1 MLIAPTR
8 QHNIIQTA
16 ASAKWLVKQIRK
28 ALILPLKK
36 KNRKL
41 LQSGRQSV
49 DGSWQIPQYR
59 VTSKMASCKL
69 FLQAFESTKREESFP
84 LFTGVP
90 PPYST
95 AEQHF
100 LYILTY
106 KHVRSSENK
115 LYSAAEGNSSPHFL
129 FPVPKLSRAFILT
142 VPWSVN
148 GKSLLST
155 SRLVPAA
162 HTHCTQQK
170 FQSIRQVGPRRW
182 KGRKETYKQ

>member
-1 MLIAPTR
+1 MGAGRFHNTESR
-8 QHNIIQTA
+8 Q
-16 ASAKWLVKQIRK
+16 KWPPANCSFKHLSQPKGK
-28 ALILPLKK
+28 NLSHLP
-36 KNRKL
+36 
-41 LQSGRQSV
+41 
-49 DGSWQIPQYR
+49 
-59 VTSKMASCKL
+59 
-69 FLQAFESTKREESFP
+69 
-84 LFTGVP
+84 TGVL
-90 PPYST
+90 PPYSI

-106 KHVRSSENK
+106 KQVRSSENK

-129 FPVPKLSRAFILT
+129 FPVPKLSRDFILT

-155 SRLVPAA
+155 SRLVSAA

>member
-1 MLIAPTR
+1 M
-8 QHNIIQTA
+8 
-16 ASAKWLVKQIRK
+16 
-28 ALILPLKK
+28 
-36 KNRKL
+36 
-41 LQSGRQSV
+41 QSSRQSV
-49 DGSWQIPQYR
+49 DRSWQIPQYT
-59 VTSKMASCKL
+59 VTSKMASWKL
-69 FLQAFESTKREESFP
+69 FLHQAFESTEGEELSP
-84 LFTGVP
+84 LLTGVS

-100 LYILTY
+100 LHILTY
-106 KHVRSSENK
+106 NRTRSAGDRY
-115 LYSAAEGNSSPHFL
+115 YSAAEGNSSPCFL
-129 FPVPKLSRAFILT
+129 FPVPKLSWAFMLT

-155 SRLVPAA
+155 SRLVSAA

>member
-1 MLIAPTR
+1 M
-8 QHNIIQTA
+8 
-16 ASAKWLVKQIRK
+16 
-28 ALILPLKK
+28 
-36 KNRKL
+36 
-41 LQSGRQSV
+41 QSSRQSV
-49 DGSWQIPQYR
+49 DRSWQIPQYI
-59 VTSKMASCKL
+59 VMSKMASCKL
-69 FLQAFESTKREESFP
+69 FLHQAFESTEREESSL
-84 LFTGVP
+84 LFTGVS

-100 LYILTY
+100 LHILTY
-106 KHVRSSENK
+106 NPTRSREDK
-115 LYSAAEGNSSPHFL
+115 FYSAAEGNSSLCFL
-129 FPVPKLSRAFILT
+129 FPVPKSSRAFILT

-155 SRLVPAA
+155 SRLVSAA